1 MKPSQQSLKDWT
13 KQKWRTKSGKPSTQG
28 SKATGE
34 RYLPE
39 KAIAAMSSSEYAA
52 TTEKKR
58 EDTKKGKQFSK
69 QPKKAAN
76 TARQYRNEGGLM
88 SMFGP
93 IEKPEEGLA
102 SLFTRMQ
109 KAKGGAMHRMPD
121 GSMMEGASHRANY
134 AEGSMLVPP
143 EMEERQQYAAG
154 ALVKVLKKLLTSG
167 DESGELMADLKSKYK
182 PNEIRAA
189 KKQIKEEDKIQR
201 AEQKAI
207 REEEKI
213 QQEKYRAEKKAIRE
227 EKKIQQE
234 KYRAEKQARSEENKL
249 RNNRGQ
255 EVAFKDFKFGQPENT
270 KIKLYRKEV
279 PEGTPEFR
287 REFIK
292 NWRADNPEFEF
303 DGKIYST
310 EVQRITK
317 AEGGSLFIPP
327 EMEASQEVP
336 EDTYDN
342 IPPEEMEEAM
352 ASQLPDGEM
361 VEEYKTYVMT
371 QALEGEEAS
380 YLQNALEADPQLRQ
394 IFDKV
399 LVTASEF
406 SGAGEV
412 EGPGTGVSD
421 SIPARLSDGEFV
433 MTKKA
438 TDQIGAENLQ
448 TMMDEAER
456 AYDGGLMSRR
466 KDGTLDS
473 QDSEEED
480 VKKMMRE
487 ANRMPSIR

>member
-13 KQKWRTKSGKPSTQG
+13 EQKWRTKSGKPSTQG
-28 SKATGE
+28 SEATGE

-39 KAIAAMSSSEYAA
+39 KAISAMSSSEYAA
-52 TTEKKR
+52 TTAKKR

-93 IEKPEEGLA
+93 IEKPEEGLSA
-102 SLFTRMQ
+102 LFNRMQ

-121 GSMMEGASHRANY
+121 GSMMAGASHRANY
-134 AEGSMLVPP
+134 AEGGSITQEDIDHINSFKNEKDREAVIGKYQIFAGYEAVKEAGIDELSEPKKAEKIKKEAAKEVLKELKSLGVVKDDRLKYNEGSLFVPP
-143 EMEERQQYAAG
+143 EME
-154 ALVKVLKKLLTSG
+154 
-167 DESGELMADLKSKYK
+167 D
-182 PNEIRAA
+182 I
-189 KKQIKEEDKIQR
+189 
-201 AEQKAI
+201 
-207 REEEKI
+207 
-213 QQEKYRAEKKAIRE
+213 
-227 EKKIQQE
+227 
-234 KYRAEKQARSEENKL
+234 
-249 RNNRGQ
+249 
-255 EVAFKDFKFGQPENT
+255 
-270 KIKLYRKEV
+270 
-279 PEGTPEFR
+279 
-287 REFIK
+287 
-292 NWRADNPEFEF
+292 
-303 DGKIYST
+303 
-310 EVQRITK
+310 
-317 AEGGSLFIPP
+317 
-327 EMEASQEVP
+327 P

-352 ASQLPDGEM
+352 ASQLPDDQM

-487 ANRMPSIR
+487 ANSDA

>member
-13 KQKWRTKSGKPSTQG
+13 EQKWRTKSGKPSTQG
-28 SKATGE
+28 SEATGE

-39 KAIAAMSSSEYAA
+39 KAISAMSSSEYAA
-52 TTEKKR
+52 TTAKKR

-93 IEKPEEGLA
+93 IEKPEEGLSA
-102 SLFTRMQ
+102 LFNRMQ

-121 GSMMEGASHRANY
+121 GSMMAGASHRANY
-134 AEGSMLVPP
+134 AEGGSITQEDIDHINSFKNEKDREAVIGKYQIFAGYEAVKEAGIDELSEPKKAEKIKKEAAKEVLKELKSLGVVKDDRLKYNEGSLFVPP
-143 EMEERQQYAAG
+143 EME
-154 ALVKVLKKLLTSG
+154 
-167 DESGELMADLKSKYK
+167 D
-182 PNEIRAA
+182 I
-189 KKQIKEEDKIQR
+189 
-201 AEQKAI
+201 
-207 REEEKI
+207 
-213 QQEKYRAEKKAIRE
+213 
-227 EKKIQQE
+227 
-234 KYRAEKQARSEENKL
+234 
-249 RNNRGQ
+249 
-255 EVAFKDFKFGQPENT
+255 
-270 KIKLYRKEV
+270 
-279 PEGTPEFR
+279 
-287 REFIK
+287 
-292 NWRADNPEFEF
+292 
-303 DGKIYST
+303 
-310 EVQRITK
+310 
-317 AEGGSLFIPP
+317 
-327 EMEASQEVP
+327 P

-352 ASQLPDGEM
+352 ASQLPDDQM

>member
-13 KQKWRTKSGKPSTQG
+13 EQKWRTKSGKPSTQG
-28 SKATGE
+28 SEATGE

-52 TTEKKR
+52 TTAKKR

-93 IEKPEEGLA
+93 IEKPEEGLSA
-102 SLFTRMQ
+102 LFNRMQ

-121 GSMMEGASHRANY
+121 GSMMAGASHRANY
-134 AEGSMLVPP
+134 AEGGSITQEDIDHINSFKNEKDREAVIGKYQIFAGYEAVKEAGIDELSEPKKAEKIKKEAAKEVLKELKSLGVVKDDRLKYNEGSLFVPP
-143 EMEERQQYAAG
+143 EME
-154 ALVKVLKKLLTSG
+154 
-167 DESGELMADLKSKYK
+167 D
-182 PNEIRAA
+182 I
-189 KKQIKEEDKIQR
+189 
-201 AEQKAI
+201 
-207 REEEKI
+207 
-213 QQEKYRAEKKAIRE
+213 
-227 EKKIQQE
+227 
-234 KYRAEKQARSEENKL
+234 
-249 RNNRGQ
+249 
-255 EVAFKDFKFGQPENT
+255 
-270 KIKLYRKEV
+270 
-279 PEGTPEFR
+279 
-287 REFIK
+287 
-292 NWRADNPEFEF
+292 
-303 DGKIYST
+303 
-310 EVQRITK
+310 
-317 AEGGSLFIPP
+317 
-327 EMEASQEVP
+327 P

-352 ASQLPDGEM
+352 ASQLPDDQM

>member
-13 KQKWRTKSGKPSTQG
+13 EQKWRTKSGKPSTQG
-28 SKATGE
+28 AEATGE
-34 RYLPE
+34 RYLPA
-39 KAIAAMSSSEYAA
+39 KAIEAMSSSEYAA
-52 TTEKKR
+52 TTTKKR
-58 EDTKKGKQFSK
+58 EDTKEGKQFSK

-93 IEKPEEGLA
+93 IEKPEEGLSA
-102 SLFTRMQ
+102 LFQNRMQ
-109 KAKGGAMHRMPD
+109 
-121 GSMMEGASHRANY
+121 
-134 AEGSMLVPP
+134 
-143 EMEERQQYAAG
+143 
-154 ALVKVLKKLLTSG
+154 
-167 DESGELMADLKSKYK
+167 
-182 PNEIRAA
+182 
-189 KKQIKEEDKIQR
+189 
-201 AEQKAI
+201 
-207 REEEKI
+207 
-213 QQEKYRAEKKAIRE
+213 
-227 EKKIQQE
+227 
-234 KYRAEKQARSEENKL
+234 
-249 RNNRGQ
+249 
-255 EVAFKDFKFGQPENT
+255 
-270 KIKLYRKEV
+270 
-279 PEGTPEFR
+279 
-287 REFIK
+287 
-292 NWRADNPEFEF
+292 
-303 DGKIYST
+303 
-310 EVQRITK
+310 K
-317 AEGGSLFIPP
+317 AEGGSMFIPP
-327 EMEASQEVP
+327 EMEAVP

-433 MTKKA
+433 MTRKA

-466 KDGTLDS
+466 TVSNTDLEP
-473 QDSEEED
+473 SEEED

>member
-13 KQKWRTKSGKPSTQG
+13 EQKWRTKSGKPSTQG
-28 SKATGE
+28 SEATGE

-39 KAIAAMSSSEYAA
+39 KAISAMSSSEYAA
-52 TTEKKR
+52 TTAKKR

-93 IEKPEEGLA
+93 IEKPEEGLSA
-102 SLFTRMQ
+102 LFNRMQ

-143 EMEERQQYAAG
+143 EME
-154 ALVKVLKKLLTSG
+154 
-167 DESGELMADLKSKYK
+167 
-182 PNEIRAA
+182 
-189 KKQIKEEDKIQR
+189 
-201 AEQKAI
+201 
-207 REEEKI
+207 
-213 QQEKYRAEKKAIRE
+213 
-227 EKKIQQE
+227 
-234 KYRAEKQARSEENKL
+234 
-249 RNNRGQ
+249 
-255 EVAFKDFKFGQPENT
+255 
-270 KIKLYRKEV
+270 
-279 PEGTPEFR
+279 
-287 REFIK
+287 
-292 NWRADNPEFEF
+292 
-303 DGKIYST
+303 
-310 EVQRITK
+310 
-317 AEGGSLFIPP
+317 
-327 EMEASQEVP
+327 ASQEVP

-352 ASQLPDGEM
+352 ASQLPDDQM

>member
-1 MKPSQQSLKDWT
+1 
-13 KQKWRTKSGKPSTQG
+13 
-28 SKATGE
+28 
-34 RYLPE
+34 
-39 KAIAAMSSSEYAA
+39 MSSSEYAA
-52 TTEKKR
+52 TTAKKR
-58 EDTKKGKQFSK
+58 EDTKEGKQFSK

-93 IEKPEEGLA
+93 IEKPEDGLA
-102 SLFTRMQ
+102 ALFQNRMQ
-109 KAKGGAMHRMPD
+109 KAEGGAMHRMPD
-121 GSMMEGASHRANY
+121 GSMMQGASHRSNY

-143 EMEERQQYAAG
+143 EMEA
-154 ALVKVLKKLLTSG
+154 
-167 DESGELMADLKSKYK
+167 
-182 PNEIRAA
+182 
-189 KKQIKEEDKIQR
+189 
-201 AEQKAI
+201 
-207 REEEKI
+207 
-213 QQEKYRAEKKAIRE
+213 
-227 EKKIQQE
+227 
-234 KYRAEKQARSEENKL
+234 
-249 RNNRGQ
+249 
-255 EVAFKDFKFGQPENT
+255 
-270 KIKLYRKEV
+270 
-279 PEGTPEFR
+279 
-287 REFIK
+287 
-292 NWRADNPEFEF
+292 
-303 DGKIYST
+303 
-310 EVQRITK
+310 
-317 AEGGSLFIPP
+317 
-327 EMEASQEVP
+327 VP

-433 MTKKA
+433 MTRKA

-466 KDGTLDS
+466 TVSNTDLEP
-473 QDSEEED
+473 SEEED

>member
-1 MKPSQQSLKDWT
+1 MKPSQKSLKEWT
-13 KQKWRTKSGKPSTQG
+13 EQKWRTKSGKPSTQG
-28 SKATGE
+28 PEATGE
-34 RYLPE
+34 RYLPS
-39 KAIAAMSSSEYAA
+39 KAIKAMSSSEYAA
-52 TTEKKR
+52 TTAKKR
-58 EDTKKGKQFSK
+58 EDTKEGKQFSK

-88 SMFGP
+88 SMFGT
-93 IEKPEEGLA
+93 IKKPEEGLSA
-102 SLFTRMQ
+102 LFQNRMQ
-109 KAKGGAMHRMPD
+109 KAEGG
-121 GSMMEGASHRANY
+121 SL
-134 AEGSMLVPP
+134 LVPP

-167 DESGELMADLKSKYK
+167 DESGELMADLKTKYK
-182 PNEIRAA
+182 PDEIKAA
-189 KKQIKEEDKIQR
+189 KKQIKEEEKIQR
-201 AEQKAI
+201 
-207 REEEKI
+207 EE
-213 QQEKYRAEKKAIRE
+213 YRAEKKAI
-227 EKKIQQE
+227 
-234 KYRAEKQARSEENKL
+234 SEENKL
-249 RNNRGQ
+249 RRNRGQ
-255 EVAFKDFKFGQPENT
+255 EVAFKDFKFGKPENT

-279 PEGTPEFR
+279 PEGTAEFR

-303 DGKIYST
+303 EGNIYST
-310 EVQRITK
+310 DVERITK
-317 AEGGSLFIPP
+317 SEGGAMHRMPDGSMMAGASHRSNYAEGSMLVPP
-327 EMEASQEVP
+327 EMEAVP

-352 ASQLPDGEM
+352 ASQLPDDEM

-448 TMMDEAER
+448 NMMDEAER

-466 KDGTLDS
+466 KVSDADL
-473 QDSEEED
+473 QASEEED

-487 ANRMPSIR
+487 ANRMPSVR

>member
-13 KQKWRTKSGKPSTQG
+13 EQKWRTKSGKPSTQG
-28 SKATGE
+28 SEATGE
-34 RYLPE
+34 RYLPS
-39 KAIAAMSSSEYAA
+39 KAIEAMSSSEYAS
-52 TTEKKR
+52 TTAKKR
-58 EDTKKGKQFSK
+58 KDTKEGKQFSK

-93 IEKPEEGLA
+93 MEKPEEGLA
-102 SLFTRMQ
+102 ALFQNRMQ
-109 KAKGGAMHRMPD
+109 KA
-121 GSMMEGASHRANY
+121 EG
-134 AEGSMLVPP
+134 GSMLVPP
-143 EMEERQQYAAG
+143 EMEA
-154 ALVKVLKKLLTSG
+154 
-167 DESGELMADLKSKYK
+167 
-182 PNEIRAA
+182 
-189 KKQIKEEDKIQR
+189 
-201 AEQKAI
+201 
-207 REEEKI
+207 
-213 QQEKYRAEKKAIRE
+213 
-227 EKKIQQE
+227 
-234 KYRAEKQARSEENKL
+234 
-249 RNNRGQ
+249 
-255 EVAFKDFKFGQPENT
+255 
-270 KIKLYRKEV
+270 
-279 PEGTPEFR
+279 
-287 REFIK
+287 
-292 NWRADNPEFEF
+292 
-303 DGKIYST
+303 
-310 EVQRITK
+310 
-317 AEGGSLFIPP
+317 
-327 EMEASQEVP
+327 VP

-380 YLQNALEADPQLRQ
+380 YLQNALEADPQLNQ

-466 KDGTLDS
+466 TTSNTDLVSSG
-473 QDSEEED
+473 EED
-480 VKKMMRE
+480 IKQMMRE
-487 ANRMPSIR
+487 TNRMPSIG

>member
-13 KQKWRTKSGKPSTQG
+13 EQKWRTKSGKPSTQG
-28 SKATGE
+28 SEATGE
-34 RYLPE
+34 RYLPA
-39 KAIAAMSSSEYAA
+39 KAIEAMSSSEYAA
-52 TTEKKR
+52 TTAKKR
-58 EDTKKGKQFSK
+58 EDTKEGKQFSK

-88 SMFGP
+88 SMLGP

-102 SLFTRMQ
+102 ALFQNRMQ
-109 KAKGGAMHRMPD
+109 
-121 GSMMEGASHRANY
+121 
-134 AEGSMLVPP
+134 
-143 EMEERQQYAAG
+143 
-154 ALVKVLKKLLTSG
+154 
-167 DESGELMADLKSKYK
+167 
-182 PNEIRAA
+182 
-189 KKQIKEEDKIQR
+189 
-201 AEQKAI
+201 
-207 REEEKI
+207 
-213 QQEKYRAEKKAIRE
+213 
-227 EKKIQQE
+227 
-234 KYRAEKQARSEENKL
+234 
-249 RNNRGQ
+249 
-255 EVAFKDFKFGQPENT
+255 
-270 KIKLYRKEV
+270 
-279 PEGTPEFR
+279 
-287 REFIK
+287 
-292 NWRADNPEFEF
+292 
-303 DGKIYST
+303 
-310 EVQRITK
+310 K
-317 AEGGSLFIPP
+317 AEGGSMFIPP
-327 EMEASQEVP
+327 EMEAVP

-466 KDGTLDS
+466 TVSNTDLEP
-473 QDSEEED
+473 SEEED

>member
-13 KQKWRTKSGKPSTQG
+13 EQKWRTKSGKPSTQG
-28 SKATGE
+28 SEATGE
-34 RYLPE
+34 RYLPA
-39 KAIAAMSSSEYAA
+39 KAIEAMSSSEYAA
-52 TTEKKR
+52 TTAKKR
-58 EDTKKGKQFSK
+58 EDTKEGKQFSK
-69 QPKKAAN
+69 QPKKAAD

-102 SLFTRMQ
+102 ALFQNRMQ
-109 KAKGGAMHRMPD
+109 
-121 GSMMEGASHRANY
+121 
-134 AEGSMLVPP
+134 
-143 EMEERQQYAAG
+143 
-154 ALVKVLKKLLTSG
+154 
-167 DESGELMADLKSKYK
+167 
-182 PNEIRAA
+182 
-189 KKQIKEEDKIQR
+189 
-201 AEQKAI
+201 
-207 REEEKI
+207 
-213 QQEKYRAEKKAIRE
+213 
-227 EKKIQQE
+227 
-234 KYRAEKQARSEENKL
+234 
-249 RNNRGQ
+249 
-255 EVAFKDFKFGQPENT
+255 
-270 KIKLYRKEV
+270 
-279 PEGTPEFR
+279 
-287 REFIK
+287 
-292 NWRADNPEFEF
+292 
-303 DGKIYST
+303 
-310 EVQRITK
+310 K
-317 AEGGSLFIPP
+317 AEGGSMFIPP
-327 EMEASQEVP
+327 EMEAVP

-406 SGAGEV
+406 SGAGKV

-433 MTKKA
+433 MTRKA

-466 KDGTLDS
+466 TVSNTDLEP
-473 QDSEEED
+473 SEEED